1 MPRVGPDRDPS
12 RNRMP
17 NYVLEILDGDRAG
30 DVLPVTDRAL
40 RVGRKPGNDLV
51 LADEKT
57 SGVHAEIVLE
67 GDRHVLRD
75 LGSTNGTFLD
85 GKRITE
91 IVLTPGDVVT
101 FGRLRL
107 KFRDADAP
115 AAADAGELAVR
126 RLDTSKLS
134 RRGGSVGLLAVL
146 LVVGLGVAGW
156 LWWRGQDTGSGDRA
170 ATTRTAALVVDGNR
184 LAAAVAACEGE
195 DGWNL
200 RGGGV
205 GFQPTTQAHT
215 GQGAFEALGHEG
227 AGAEGDE
234 APGHAVATLQEPLA
248 VFTGRTMTIAAH
260 VRTEGSGMACVR
272 AVCFANNEQS
282 PFRFRVG
289 TPLRQ
294 SPDWQRVEAVV
305 AVPPGCDRLQVE
317 LVAVLPSANAAVL
330 VDDVAVVEGGT
341 KSPIEH
347 KLAESSQTLLGTGSA
362 LAVRSVDTDDPATLL
377 AVLPDRVP
385 APVQGLVRADLCAL
399 SDLGRDLVATPTER
413 SFQFEVSI
421 GEETA
426 LGADHG
432 SGVQL
437 LFPADAA
444 NGLMIAGE
452 SDEFVA
458 AAAESEFTTTRL
470 LVGDRATRALLRFE
484 APVACRGQLGGGVFR
499 LRLQAARFE
508 LVLGFRSE
516 RQEAGELVRRARAQ
530 LDRNEPGR
538 ALDSLRTLVRTV
550 PMDTEVLA
558 EAQALRTQVLVDQ
571 AASVQQL
578 RQDLDRAEFF
588 DTRGG
593 FERVVRGLDDLVAR
607 HGEHNLEDGTAV
619 LELRQRATARL
630 AALDAARIDA
640 ETQRLRELA
649 AAFAESDQKAL
660 ARVVEQYVQQHLEGK

>member
-134 RRGGSVGLLAVL
+134 RRGGSVGLLAAL

-156 LWWRGQDTGSGDRA
+156 LWWRGQDAGTGDPA
-170 ATTRTAALVVDGNR
+170 ATKRAAALVIEGNR
-184 LAAAVAACEGE
+184 LAASVAACEGE

-200 RGGGV
+200 RGGGA
-205 GFQPTTQAHT
+205 GFQPTTQVHT
-215 GQGAFEALGHEG
+215 GQGAFEALGV
-227 AGAEGDE
+227 EGDDVQ
-234 APGHAVATLQEPLA
+234 GHAVATLQEPLA
-248 VFTGRTMTIAAH
+248 VFAGRTMTIAAH
-260 VRTEGSGMACVR
+260 VRTEGSGMVAVH

-282 PFRFRVG
+282 PFRFRLG

-294 SPDWQRVEAVV
+294 SAYWQRVEAVV

-317 LVAVLPSANAAVL
+317 LVAVLPSADAAVL
-330 VDDVAVVEGGT
+330 VDDVAVVEAGAAA
-341 KSPIEH
+341 PVEH

-362 LAVRSVDTDDPATLL
+362 LAVRSVDTENPATLL
-377 AVLPDRVP
+377 AILPDRVP
-385 APVQGLVRADLCAL
+385 APVQGLLRADLCVL
-399 SDLGRDLVATPTER
+399 SDLGRALVATPTER
-413 SFQFEVSI
+413 SFRFESSI
-421 GEETA
+421 GEDTA

-432 SGVQL
+432 SGLQL
-437 LFPADAA
+437 VFPADAA
-444 NGLMIAGE
+444 GGLMIAGE
-452 SDEFVA
+452 SGEFVA

-470 LVGDRATRALLRFE
+470 LVGNRATRALVRFE
-484 APVACRGQLGGGVFR
+484 EPVACRGQLGGGRFR
-499 LRLQAARFE
+499 LRLQTPRFE

-516 RQEAGELVRRARAQ
+516 RQDAGELVRQARGL

-538 ALDSLRTLVRTV
+538 ALDSLRELVRTV
-550 PMDTEVLA
+550 PMDTEILA
-558 EAQALRTQVLVDQ
+558 EAQALRTQILVDQ
-571 AASVQQL
+571 AAQVQQL

-619 LELRQRATARL
+619 LALRERATARL
-630 AALDAARIDA
+630 SALDRARIEA
-640 ETQRLRELA
+640 EKQRLRDLA

-660 ARVVEQYVQQHLEGK
+660 ARVVEQYVQQHLEAK